1 MKKFSKFCLESK
13 KEKSIADII
22 KDLLKQNISDKE
34 IVKNL
39 QLIQIRNGYP
49 KSSDKDWL
57 TLINKMKRDKL

>member
-1 MKKFSKFCLESK
+1 MKKFNEFYLESK
-13 KEKSIADII
+13 KKKSIADII